1 MALGQLEFWHV
12 ALLML
17 GYAGAVLAWIH
28 RIHAGIERKAG
39 ELVAALA
46 EFKLKV
52 AEEYVTAEKLI
63 RVEERLVQSIDRMS
77 DRLDRVLDAF
87 ERRGGARAEP

>member
-1 MALGQLEFWHV
+1 MTLDKLEFWHV

-28 RIHAGIERKAG
+28 RIHVGIDRKVNL
-39 ELVAALA
+39 LVAALA

-63 RVEERLVQSIDRMS
+63 RVEERLVQAIDRMS

-87 ERRGGARAEP
+87 ERRGQG